1 MLIDREAESRFLGQA
16 IPMQDH
22 QPILMDTDRMESFK
36 AAIQQQV
43 FAGAKVLELGGG
55 TGVLSWF
62 AAQTA
67 STVYCVEMNPEMVAE
82 ARRLLARNRFGE
94 RVEVIL
100 ADAFDYLP
108 PEPVDIVICDM
119 LHVALLREKQLA
131 LIEDFKRRYIEK
143 FGGPLPIFLPEA
155 VVMAIQPLQQKY
167 DFCGYQA
174 PIIQFQVPA
183 TYSNDT
189 LELAQPAVYKIV
201 DFNEP
206 NDTLIQWEG
215 QFTIEESGSLSALR
229 FISKNVLAVL
239 MKKSSTIDWLSHYM
253 VLPLPEPVKVTA
265 GDIVHVSFA
274 YHAGGSVESLQNAI
288 RVTVKPAARVRA
300 RHLSLVVG

>member
-1 MLIDREAESRFLGQA
+1 MRHAPRRLAARKTASIDRGFQATLYRKIWRPITDFPSGSRRHG
-16 IPMQDH
+16 
-22 QPILMDTDRMESFK
+22 
-36 AAIQQQV
+36 
-43 FAGAKVLELGGG
+43 GA
-55 TGVLSWF
+55 
-62 AAQTA
+62 
-67 STVYCVEMNPEMVAE
+67 
-82 ARRLLARNRFGE
+82 
-94 RVEVIL
+94 
-100 ADAFDYLP
+100 
-108 PEPVDIVICDM
+108 
-119 LHVALLREKQLA
+119 
-131 LIEDFKRRYIEK
+131 
-143 FGGPLPIFLPEA
+143 A
-155 VVMAIQPLQQKY
+155 VVMAVQPLQQKY

-189 LELAQPAVYKIV
+189 QELAQAAVYKII
-201 DFNEP
+201 DFSEP